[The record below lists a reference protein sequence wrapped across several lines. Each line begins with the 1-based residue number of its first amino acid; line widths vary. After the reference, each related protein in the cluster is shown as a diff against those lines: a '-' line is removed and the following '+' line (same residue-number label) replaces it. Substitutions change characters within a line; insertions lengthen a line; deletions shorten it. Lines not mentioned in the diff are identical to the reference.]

1 MSPKSRLSAQLLK
14 GLRVKTIVVS
24 GVLSKN
30 TNFINQNR
38 TDSSKMVSK
47 FYSEF
52 YIDLQILFYNFADEN
67 IAIIQS

>member
-47 FYSEF
+47 FYSEL

-67 IAIIQS
+67 IAIIQA

>member
-47 FYSEF
+47 FYSEL